1 MNPLILTKILQK
13 GKQIFSNR
21 NVQLGLIIL
30 LVALVFKGSIQ
41 TVIRKVRENHF
52 DKNEPEMVNQLA
64 QQYRAAVNPSGVS
77 WMVGI
82 DGTKDKAIE
91 LLAYRT
97 KGKLNE
103 VLKAYREKFDET
115 LTDRLRQELSVKAY
129 QNWLN
134 IVT

>member
-1 MNPLILTKILQK
+1 MNPIIFSKIIRK
-13 GKQIFSNR
+13 GKQIVNNR
-21 NVQLGLIIL
+21 NVQLVLVIIL
-30 LVALVFKGSIQ
+30 LAFLFRGSIQ
-41 TVIRKVRENHF
+41 SVIRKVRENHF
-52 DKNEPEMVNQLA
+52 DRNEPEMVNQLA
-64 QQYRAAVNPSGVS
+64 QQYRAAVNPSGVA
-77 WMVGI
+77 WLVGV

-97 KGKLNE
+97 KGRLNE

-115 LTDRLRQELSVKAY
+115 LTDRLRQELSVKDY